1 MIPSWSVFN
10 ETDKVCYIMSLF
22 KYQILLFVNISEKA
36 GFMIFGN
43 VLYVHKSISITF
55 TAPMQLMGM

>member
-43 VLYVHKSISITF
+43 VHKSISITF